1 MGPAEKPAFI
11 VCVAATRD
19 GVANPARAFIWR
31 STNKSH
37 GTEDVPE
44 LLIPPFVV
52 GAGNDAK

>member
-19 GVANPARAFIWR
+19 RVANPARAFIWR
-31 STNKSH
+31 LENKCR
-37 GTEDVPE
+37 GTVDVPE